1 MVENLS
7 GKIYISVI
15 LPLKYRGEATYVVPE
30 ELAGNVVVGSRVK
43 VDFAGKVYC
52 AVVKGISGVKDIS
65 AKENDD
71 ASEAGIL
78 AAEADGIV
86 YKDII
91 SVEPFEPVCV
101 EEMALWQQVADY
113 YLCSVGEVFKAAY
126 PASSIRQEQ
135 VKSRKSADSFFE
147 ALSKE
152 GYGCEPP
159 QLSPKQA
166 EALESIKKHFSA
178 NSGNNS
184 DVAKKPVLLH
194 GVTGSGKTEIY
205 ITLAIEQLKQGRSV
219 LYMAPEIA
227 ITKQLQM
234 RLKKLFGS
242 RLLVYHSKQTAVE
255 KKLIRQILG
264 RSAGAAEPV
273 VVLGTRS
280 ALFLPYRNLGLV
292 VVDEEH
298 DSSYKQSEP
307 APRYQARDVAIM
319 LANIHRA
326 NILLGSATPSF
337 ESEYNCLIGR
347 FSKVTLLE
355 KYYGAAIPKV
365 EIIDTI
371 WARKSGQMRGNFSQK
386 LLNVI
391 KKRVGEG
398 KQVLIFKNRRSYS
411 PVVEC
416 TECGNVAKCPHCNVN
431 LSYHKYN
438 STLRCHYCDYTT
450 SFSGICKQCGLDAL
464 KYKGAGTERLEEE
477 LKELLPDLRIA
488 RFDADIASDKRAEEA
503 VIKEFSEGNI
513 DLLIGTQMISK
524 GFDFKNLKLVAVIDA
539 DSLLAM
545 QDFRA
550 DEKAL
555 QTFSQLMGRA
565 GRRDEPGE
573 LLIQTNHKAHPVL
586 QSLLSS
592 GIVDMLMAQRHDF
605 GFAPFVRMVKII
617 VKHADDKKLDI
628 LCNRVAA
635 VLGNVGA
642 LEITGPFVPQTDK
655 VRGEWLKAFYVK
667 FARNRELQSNKHR
680 MLEQILSLKCGNAVI
695 IDVDPL

>member
-7 GKIYISVI
+7 GEIYISVI
-15 LPLKYRGEATYVVPE
+15 LPLKYRGEATYVVPNGM
-30 ELAGNVVVGSRVK
+30 AQNVVVGSRVK
-43 VDFAGKVYC
+43 VDFAGKLYS
-52 AVVKGISGVKDIS
+52 AVVKSISRSNGIS
-65 AKENDD
+65 
-71 ASEAGIL
+71 
-78 AAEADGIV
+78 GIV

-91 SVEPFEPVCV
+91 AVEPLEPVGG

-126 PASSIRQEQ
+126 PALSIKQEQ
-135 VKSRKSADSFFE
+135 VKSRKSAASFFE
-147 ALSKE
+147 SIAQE
-152 GYGCEPP
+152 GFGYESPH
-159 QLSPKQA
+159 LSPKQA

-178 NSGNNS
+178 SKGNNS
-184 DVAKKPVLLH
+184 DIAPKPVLLH

-234 RLKKLFGS
+234 RLKKLFGG
-242 RLLVYHSKQTAVE
+242 RLLVYHSKQSAVE
-255 KKLIRQILG
+255 KKLIREILS
-264 RSAGAAEPV
+264 RSDEAGEPV

-298 DSSYKQSEP
+298 DSSYKQTEP

-319 LANIHRA
+319 LANIHKA

-337 ESEYNCLIGR
+337 ESEYNSLIGR
-347 FSKVTLLE
+347 FAKVLLLE
-355 KYYGAAIPKV
+355 KYYGAAVPQV

-386 LLNVI
+386 LINAI

-416 TECGNVAKCPHCNVN
+416 TECGTVAKCPHCNVN

-450 SFSGICKQCGLDAL
+450 SFSGICKQCGLDTL

-488 RFDADIASDKRAEEA
+488 RFDADIASSKKAEEA

-524 GFDFKNLKLVAVIDA
+524 GFDFKNLKLVAIIDA

-555 QTFSQLMGRA
+555 QTFSQLMGRT

-573 LLIQTNHKAHPVL
+573 LLIQTNNKEHPVL

-592 GIVDMLMAQRHDF
+592 SIVDRLMTQRHEF

-617 VKHADDKKLDI
+617 VKHSDSQKLDL
-628 LCNRVAA
+628 LCGRVEGA
-635 VLGNVGA
+635 LENVGA
-642 LEITGPFVPQTDK
+642 LEVTGPFVPQIDK
-655 VRGEWLKAFYVK
+655 IRGEWLKAFYVK
-667 FARNRELQSNKHR
+667 FARNKELQNNKQR
-680 MLEQILSLKCGNAVI
+680 MLEQILALKCGNAVI